1 MGTLYLVRH
10 GQASLGSTHY
20 DQLSPLG
27 HQQAV
32 RLGQYFR
39 EQGIA
44 MDAVL
49 HGTLQRQRQTWDSIA
64 KGAGWLADGQTQG
77 QVRSEVQVDVRA
89 DVQVNVRDALDE
101 YHGSAI
107 IRTVHP
113 EPLEPPTTPE
123 AVRHHF
129 RLLRQGLLQWAAGNT
144 QPEGM
149 PTYAAFAQGVRDVL
163 LEVRE
168 QHSGNVL
175 VVSSGGP
182 IATAVGLVLGAPP
195 PSIIEMNLR
204 IRNTSVSELVFTPRH
219 HSLLTFN
226 TLAHLDG
233 AQYEGWRTYA

>member
-1 MGTLYLVRH
+1 MGKLYLVRH
-10 GQASLGSTHY
+10 GQASLGSKRY

-49 HGTLQRQRQTWDSIA
+49 HGTLQRQRTTWEAIA
-64 KGAGWLADGQTQG
+64 QGAGWQTQG
-77 QVRSEVQVDVRA
+77 QNHVQSEVRG
-89 DVQVNVRDALDE
+89 ALDE

-107 IRTVHP
+107 IRTVCP

-129 RLLRQGLLQWAAGNT
+129 RLLRQGLLQWAAGST

-149 PTYAAFAQGVRDVL
+149 PTYAAFAQGVSDVL

-168 QHSGNVL
+168 RHSGNVL
-175 VVSSGGP
+175 MVSSGGP
-182 IATAVGLVLGAPP
+182 IATAVGLVLGAPTP
-195 PSIIEMNLR
+195 AIIELNLR
-204 IRNTSVSELVFTPRH
+204 IRNTAVSELVFTPRH